1 MANNDKKA
9 LKSGIW
15 YTASSLL
22 VKCLGFITTPIFAR
36 LLTTGEY
43 GEYSNFLSWTNIAI
57 ILVGLRVESSLISA
71 RYEYEDRFKQYA
83 LSILALSGISTGLWL
98 IFGNLFSKQLAD
110 FLEINV
116 LSLNLMLLYSFFFT
130 VIHVYQACERYL
142 FQYKRSVFVSLLM
155 AFSTTLISIVLV
167 LFMDDGYAGR
177 ALGHT
182 VPVFFIGGVLVLAF
196 FRDGKKIDPSCWKF
210 ALKISIPYI
219 PHLLSL
225 SLLHSTNKMM
235 ITKMCGK
242 EQNAMYSIAYTVG
255 HIVAF
260 LLTSLNMAFSPWLA
274 EKVAEDDKASIR
286 KVTKIYILAFSFL
299 ALGMMLLAP
308 EILLIMGGKK
318 YMEAKYVM
326 PPVALSCVIQFLY
339 TLYVNIEQIKKKT
352 MGMAVAS
359 AIAALLNIGLN
370 LLLIP
375 KFGYVSAA
383 YATLIGYFVLLLIHM
398 YLVHRLDYSD
408 VYDVKMVYG
417 TVAVMFLVMLGVNAL
432 YANTILRYLC
442 VAVYAAVF
450 LYVAWKFRK
459 QIFSILRRDKKKS
472 KQ

>member
-1 MANNDKKA
+1 MANNGKKA

-83 LSILALSGISTGLWL
+83 LSILALSGFSTGIWL
-98 IFGNLFSKQLAD
+98 VFGNLFSEQLSN
-110 FLEINV
+110 FLEMNI
-116 LSLNLMLLYSFFFT
+116 LYINLMLLYSFFFT
-130 VIHVYQACERYL
+130 VVHVFQACERYL
-142 FQYKRSVFVSLLM
+142 FQYKRSVFISLLM
-155 AFSTTLISIVLV
+155 AFSTTIISIILVLV
-167 LFMDDGYAGR
+167 MDNGFAGR

-182 VPVFFIGGVLVLAF
+182 VPVFFIGGVLLMFF
-196 FRDGKKIDPSCWKF
+196 FRDGKKIDFSSWKF

-274 EKVAEDDKASIR
+274 EKVAEDDRASIR
-286 KVTKIYILAFSFL
+286 KVTRVYIAAFSFL

-308 EILLIMGGKK
+308 EILLIMGGKN
-318 YMEAKYVM
+318 YLEAKYVM
-326 PPVALSCVIQFLY
+326 PPVALSCVFQFLY

-359 AIAALLNIGLN
+359 GTAALLNIGLN
-370 LLLIP
+370 LIVIP
-375 KFGYVSAA
+375 KFGYVAAA
-383 YATLIGYFVLLLIHM
+383 YATLVSYLVLLLIHM
-398 YLVHRLDYSD
+398 YLVRRLDYSN
-408 VYDVKMVYG
+408 VYDTKMVFG
-417 TVAVMFLVMLGVNAL
+417 TVVVMFLIMLGVNAL
-432 YANTILRYLC
+432 YANVILRYIC
-442 VAVYAAVF
+442 AAVYAVVF
-450 LYVAWKFRK
+450 LLVAWKFRK
-459 QIFSILRRDKKKS
+459 QIIGVLRRDKKKT
-472 KQ
+472 K